1 MRTLQC
7 HAGPILVRI
16 GVALRLPGP
25 ISAGGGVRGSESGCN
40 INLKKVLQGNAAG
53 KCASQPLR
61 ATSAAQPKGCSGS
74 SVPRAG
80 TTSPQEMHF
89 LSETGPNPGQTLQEM
104 HFLPK
109 SNPVPGETI
118 LAPQKKCTFSP
129 KVPPFRDKL
138 PPERLFLPE
147 SHPNPGQTL
156 PAPPKKCIS
165 SPKATPI
172 RDKSPEEMHFLPE
185 TDPIPGQIL
194 HWSRSCYA

>member
-61 ATSAAQPKGCSGS
+61 ATSAAQPKGCSGC

-89 LSETGPNPGQTLQEM
+89 LPETDPNPGQIPRRNAFSPQNRPHSGTNSPRKALSPRKS
-104 HFLPK
+104 PK
-109 SNPVPGETI
+109 SGTNPP
-118 LAPQKKCTFSP
+118 
-129 KVPPFRDKL
+129 
-138 PPERLFLPE
+138 
-147 SHPNPGQTL
+147 
-156 PAPPKKCIS
+156 S
-165 SPKATPI
+165 STK
-172 RDKSPEEMHFLPE
+172 EMLFLPE

>member
-53 KCASQPLR
+53 KCVSQPLR
-61 ATSAAQPKGCSGS
+61 ATSAAQPKGCSGC

-89 LSETGPNPGQTLQEM
+89 L
-104 HFLPK
+104 
-109 SNPVPGETI
+109 
-118 LAPQKKCTFSP
+118 
-129 KVPPFRDKL
+129 
-138 PPERLFLPE
+138 
-147 SHPNPGQTL
+147 
-156 PAPPKKCIS
+156 
-165 SPKATPI
+165 
-172 RDKSPEEMHFLPE
+172 PE
-185 TDPIPGQIL
+185 TDPIPGQTPPRKALSPRKSPKSGTNHPCPPKEMHFLPESTPIPGHTPPRRAL
-194 HWSRSCYA
+194 SPQK

>member
-7 HAGPILVRI
+7 HAGPILVGI

-80 TTSPQEMHF
+80 TTSHQRNAFPPRNRPQ
-89 LSETGPNPGQTLQEM
+89 SGTNP
-104 HFLPK
+104 P
-109 SNPVPGETI
+109 
-118 LAPQKKCTFSP
+118 KKCISSP
-129 KVPPFRDKL
+129 KPAPFRDKL

-147 SHPNPGQTL
+147 VTQ
-156 PAPPKKCIS
+156 
-165 SPKATPI
+165 I
-172 RDKSPEEMHFLPE
+172 RDKSCIGAGAAMHKKAGLRYLNA
-185 TDPIPGQIL
+185 DRPIYPT
-194 HWSRSCYA
+194 

>member
-61 ATSAAQPKGCSGS
+61 ATSAAQPKGCSGC

-89 LSETGPNPGQTLQEM
+89 LPETNPNTGQIPRRNAFPPRNQPHSGTNS
-104 HFLPK
+104 PK
-109 SNPVPGETI
+109 KCISSPEVTQIRDKPSQPHQRNAFP
-118 LAPQKKCTFSP
+118 PQKQPQSGT
-129 KVPPFRDKL
+129 
-138 PPERLFLPE
+138 
-147 SHPNPGQTL
+147 N
-156 PAPPKKCIS
+156 PPKKCIS
-165 SPKATPI
+165 SPKPTPF
-172 RDKSPEEMHFLPE
+172 RDKSCIGAGAAMHKKAGLRYLNAGR
-185 TDPIPGQIL
+185 PIYPT
-194 HWSRSCYA
+194 